1 MEDRRVLDPVNCD
14 EIGHADQFPL
24 AFDSMKKLDNKRIES
39 YVVLAVELNK
49 DSYTRTELSQATREI
64 NKLFPMPALVLFK
77 CGEALTLAVIVRRLH
92 KRDTSKDVLEMVSLI
107 RDVSSVSPHRAHV
120 EILFDLSLPQLVEK
134 YEAHNFV
141 ELHEAWRQ
149 TLDSS
154 ELNKR
159 FYQEMAHWYYWAL
172 GKVKFPKGAGK
183 SEEVRNPLSL
193 IRLLTRLIFVWFI
206 KEKGLVP
213 DQLFD
218 RRKLEGV
225 VKFGK
230 PSETIYYKAILQN
243 LFFATLNTEMGDDR
257 EWRNQ
262 PKKGGLASDYMVH
275 NKYRYADYFVNPA
288 QSLELFANIP
298 FLNGGLFECLDKSEE
313 ERVDGFSER
322 PDNELRLPDELFF
335 STEHA
340 EDLSKAYGDERHD
353 HDKVRGLIDILQRYK
368 FTVNENTPIEEEVA
382 LDPELLGK
390 VFENLL
396 AEYNPETGTTA
407 RKQTGSFYTPREIVN
422 YMVDESLMRI

>member
-1 MEDRRVLDPVNCD
+1 MNDAETKKKEIQSAIKNFSTGKLYDNAIALFDVLGYRSNKRVRLTPNTAEGFAEEFDNKSKLNRAKALFDRWKTVEFLIQLTDD
-14 EIGHADQFPL
+14 EIGHAEQFPL
-24 AFDSMKKLDNKRIES
+24 AFDSMKKVDNKRIES
-39 YVVLAVELNK
+39 YVVLAVELKK

-77 CGEALTLAVIVRRLH
+77 CREALTLAVIDRRLH
-92 KRDTSKDVLEMVSLI
+92 KRDTSKDVLEKVTLI

-206 KEKGLVP
+206 KEKGLYP
-213 DQLFD
+213 INYLI
-218 RRKLEGV
+218 GA
-225 VKFGK
+225 
-230 PSETIYYKAILQN
+230 SWKA
-243 LFFATLNTEMGDDR
+243 
-257 EWRNQ
+257 W
-262 PKKGGLASDYMVH
+262 
-275 NKYRYADYFVNPA
+275 
-288 QSLELFANIP
+288 
-298 FLNGGLFECLDKSEE
+298 
-313 ERVDGFSER
+313 
-322 PDNELRLPDELFF
+322 
-335 STEHA
+335 
-340 EDLSKAYGDERHD
+340 
-353 HDKVRGLIDILQRYK
+353 
-368 FTVNENTPIEEEVA
+368 
-382 LDPELLGK
+382 
-390 VFENLL
+390 
-396 AEYNPETGTTA
+396 
-407 RKQTGSFYTPREIVN
+407 
-422 YMVDESLMRI
+422 

>member
-1 MEDRRVLDPVNCD
+1 MNDAETKKKEIQSAIKNFSTGKLYDNAIALFDVLGYRSNKRVRLTPNTAEGFAEEFDNKSKLNRAKALFDRWKTVEFLIQLTDD

-24 AFDSMKKLDNKRIES
+24 AFDSMKKVDNKRIES
-39 YVVLAVELNK
+39 YVVLAVELKK

-77 CGEALTLAVIVRRLH
+77 CGEALTLAVIDRRLH
-92 KRDTSKDVLEMVSLI
+92 KRDTSKDVLEKVTLI

-230 PSETIYYKAILQN
+230 PSETIYYKSLFLQN

-313 ERVDGFSER
+313 ERGWF
-322 PDNELRLPDELFF
+322 LGA
-335 STEHA
+335 T
-340 EDLSKAYGDERHD
+340 G
-353 HDKVRGLIDILQRYK
+353 QRI
-368 FTVNENTPIEEEVA
+368 TP
-382 LDPELLGK
+382 
-390 VFENLL
+390 
-396 AEYNPETGTTA
+396 TG
-407 RKQTGSFYTPREIVN
+407 
-422 YMVDESLMRI
+422 